1 MKRPALALCLVF
13 CFAAILSSCSALSS
27 MGLDK
32 DAEYTHTDPETG
44 TEVVTTV
51 GEVVADQV
59 DDAGAIVSNI
69 AGKALGVATGNPVV
83 GVSVSALLAALIG
96 SGSSRLRRKK
106 AATPLVGGSE

>member
-1 MKRPALALCLVF
+1 MKRPALAALIAFGL
-13 CFAAILSSCSALSS
+13 ATLLTGCSALSS

-32 DAEYTHTDPETG
+32 DAEYTYTDPETG

-83 GVSVSALLAALIG
+83 GVTTSALMIALLG
-96 SGSSRLRRKK
+96 AGTSRLRKK
-106 AATPLVGGSE
+106 KPFVVK